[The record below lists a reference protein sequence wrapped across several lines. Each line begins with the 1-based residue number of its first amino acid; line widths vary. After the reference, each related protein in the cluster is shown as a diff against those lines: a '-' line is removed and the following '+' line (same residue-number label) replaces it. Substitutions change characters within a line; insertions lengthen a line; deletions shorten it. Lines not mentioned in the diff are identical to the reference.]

1 MTQVST
7 RNVMDVDGLPK
18 ERDVFIRDSTE
29 VMVGFERVIRGTN
42 GGQHWTRRSSSL
54 VNDRPSKIIG
64 IGETELET
72 FAECSVRNAGPQNL
86 NSNDYV
92 RLTEWENWINQ
103 AMHHCY
109 MLSKIISQI
118 WTIKGAI
125 EDISVLIRETL
136 NVSLS
141 MEKVSQIIGFLFLR
155 DISKQL
161 RPPEQINMRGVLR
174 ALFCDFSKP
183 KVLERYI
190 FSIRNQN
197 LKTDDHCKESVK
209 ERKIDEAPWE
219 GCYHIDTE
227 KFPCPDNF
235 SQLFA
240 EN

>member
-1 MTQVST
+1 
-7 RNVMDVDGLPK
+7 
-18 ERDVFIRDSTE
+18 
-29 VMVGFERVIRGTN
+29 
-42 GGQHWTRRSSSL
+42 
-54 VNDRPSKIIG
+54 
-64 IGETELET
+64 
-72 FAECSVRNAGPQNL
+72 VRNSGQQKL
-86 NSNDYV
+86 SSNDYLH
-92 RLTEWENWINQ
+92 LTEWENWINQ

-109 MLSKIISQI
+109 ILAKIISQI

-125 EDISVLIRETL
+125 EDISILIRETL

-161 RPPEQINMRGVLR
+161 RPPEQINMRGILR

-197 LKTDDHCKESVK
+197 LKTDDHRKESVK
-209 ERKIDEAPWE
+209 EGKIDEAPWE

-240 EN
+240 ENLNMFHSKKGCDLSPDRIMGPIGSLPTKMIQQKDEIDFLVDNLLRKKLNLQD